1 MFKTQ
6 FPKKNRLFPLIL
18 LLVILSFQVSYS
30 APNAGGAEKAI
41 KDIQGRAIAAADY
54 KRIVPLSPNM
64 TEICLA
70 LGLKDRIAGA
80 SVYSGCPETGN
91 IQKIDGWSINYEI
104 ILLLKPDLV
113 LTTSAGNQ
121 PQAVDRLRELGLN
134 VFHTEQADLNGIFET
149 IEKIGIITKTSGK
162 AAAITASM
170 KSELSRLEQNLK
182 ADKRK
187 PRVLYLLWTTPP
199 MAPGGNTFLTDMIT
213 LAGGRNI
220 FESSSARIVKPSLEK
235 IIELDPEVIFLPAG
249 VNLSDLDERWRVIS
263 AVRTGKVFHAN
274 EDFVLRPGINTVKG
288 IKELADMIQG
298 IRKDGGR

>member
-1 MFKTQ
+1 MFKTK
-6 FPKKNRLFPLIL
+6 FPKKNRFFPLIL
-18 LLVILSFQVSYS
+18 LLVILSLQISFS
-30 APNAGGAEKAI
+30 PLKAGGTEKVI

-54 KRIVPLSPNM
+54 KRIVPLSPNL

-70 LGLKDRIAGA
+70 LGLKDRLAGA
-80 SVYSGCPETGN
+80 SVYSGCPEIEN
-91 IQKIDGWSINYEI
+91 IKKIDGWNINYEI

-121 PQAVDRLRELGLN
+121 LQAVERLRELGLN
-134 VFHTEQADLNGIFET
+134 VFHTEQAGLDGIFET
-149 IEKIGIITKTSGK
+149 IEKIGILTKTSGK
-162 AAAITASM
+162 AAAITVSM
-170 KSELSRLEQNLK
+170 KNDLARLELSLK
-182 ADKRK
+182 TGKRK
-187 PRVLYLLWTTPP
+187 PRVLYLLWTTPA
-199 MAPGGNTFLTDMIT
+199 MAPGGNTFLTEMIT

-220 FESSSARIVKPSLEK
+220 FETSSARIVKPSLEK

-249 VNLSDLDERWRVIS
+249 INLSDLDERWRMIS